1 MTEPVNLAVADTS
14 VLLAA
19 FNRRDDRH
27 QDGIDAFGAAKIL
40 VLSPLVLA
48 ELDYLLHQQASEKE
62 AVEAVSRLRAL
73 VGTGYARIPVVDGK
87 LLGEAEKI
95 QRDYMGQAIGL
106 TDAVNACL
114 AWRLQLPMILSFDN
128 HYRIIAPRR
137 SGERPLDVRP

>member
-1 MTEPVNLAVADTS
+1 MTGPVTLAVADTS

-27 QDGIDAFGAAKIL
+27 RDGVDALGLARIL

-62 AVEAVSRLRAL
+62 AVEVISRLRAL
-73 VGTGYARIPVVDGK
+73 AATGYARIPVVDAQ

-95 QRDYMGQAIGL
+95 QRQYLGQAIGL

-114 AWRLQLPMILSFDN
+114 AWRLRHPMVLSFDN
-128 HYRIIAPRR
+128 HYRVIAPRR
-137 SGERPLDVRP
+137 SSEPPLDVRP